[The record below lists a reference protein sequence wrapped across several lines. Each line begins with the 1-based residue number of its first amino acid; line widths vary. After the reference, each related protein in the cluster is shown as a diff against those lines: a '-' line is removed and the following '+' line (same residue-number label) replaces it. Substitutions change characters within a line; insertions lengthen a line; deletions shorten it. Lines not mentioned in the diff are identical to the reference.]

1 MLSFALFA
9 LAMVAVLGW
18 GVQIG
23 WSVLGLALWVILGM
37 SYYFLVAIHNPVLS
51 PEEQFA
57 MFMVYSLKFS
67 QVFFVYRFNFS
78 CSVELFVVFL

>member
-1 MLSFALFA
+1 
-9 LAMVAVLGW
+9 MVAVLGW

-23 WSVLGLALWVILGM
+23 YSVMGLALFVIIGM
-37 SYYFLVAIHNPVLS
+37 AYYFLVAMHNPVLS

-67 QVFFVYRFNFS
+67 QVRDT
-78 CSVELFVVFL
+78 